1 MSVLLEQLDQ
11 YGYDIAESDSLTDP
25 ELLMEV
31 MEARE
36 ELEEASTQEEC
47 DAVRESNRG
56 KRHLGLKSD
65 CNMLMS
71 QLAIDSQIG
80 TGCPKHPR
88 SLQLESGRSG
98 ASKGSYD
105 RASVSTELG

>member
-1 MSVLLEQLDQ
+1 MTSRRLGIEWMSVLSEQLDQ

-47 DAVRESNRG
+47 DAVRESNKG
-56 KRHLGLKSD
+56 KR
-65 CNMLMS
+65 
-71 QLAIDSQIG
+71 QLD
-80 TGCPKHPR
+80 
-88 SLQLESGRSG
+88 L
-98 ASKGSYD
+98 
-105 RASVSTELG
+105 